1 MSSEL
6 TLCTNQRWWITHRVP
21 GRRVFEIVTC
31 INFGD
36 VFEVLVRQIKFARY
50 RLRSSDLLPLS
61 QRDSR

>member
-6 TLCTNQRWWITHRVP
+6 TLCTNQRWWINYRVP

-36 VFEVLVRQIKFARY
+36 VFEVLVCQIKFARY
-50 RLRSSDLLPLS
+50 RLRSSDLLPFS

>member
-6 TLCTNQRWWITHRVP
+6 TLCTNQRWWINYRVP

-36 VFEVLVRQIKFARY
+36 VFEVLVWQIKFARY
-50 RLRSSDLLPLS
+50 RLRSSDLLPFS